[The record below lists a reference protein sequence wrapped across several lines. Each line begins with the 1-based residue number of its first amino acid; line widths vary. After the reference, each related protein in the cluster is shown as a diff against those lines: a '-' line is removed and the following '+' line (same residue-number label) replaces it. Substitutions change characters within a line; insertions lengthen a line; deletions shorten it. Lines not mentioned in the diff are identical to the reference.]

1 MAITVN
7 ITQPAKGAPPA
18 DYRDTI
24 SATRVALPRPDISAA
39 PVRRFVSI
47 ACTADADHARR
58 DFWRIAHDTGDA
70 ARFDRFRDPDCHTA
84 FALPHERAAGVA
96 LNWLSHL
103 QSHDAD
109 RAGLWSLWA
118 SMTLDEK
125 RAWARRRRYL
135 VHGLLQAA
143 AAYTAARNA
152 I

>member
-1 MAITVN
+1 MAIAAN
-7 ITQPAKGAPPA
+7 ITTTATTAPA

-24 SATRVALPRPDISAA
+24 AAARVALPRPDISAA

-103 QSHDAD
+103 QGHDGRRSGKWAD
-109 RAGLWSLWA
+109 WS
-118 SMTLDEK
+118 SMTRDEK
-125 RAWARRRRYL
+125 CAWARRRRYL
-135 VHGLLQAA
+135 LGGLIRAA